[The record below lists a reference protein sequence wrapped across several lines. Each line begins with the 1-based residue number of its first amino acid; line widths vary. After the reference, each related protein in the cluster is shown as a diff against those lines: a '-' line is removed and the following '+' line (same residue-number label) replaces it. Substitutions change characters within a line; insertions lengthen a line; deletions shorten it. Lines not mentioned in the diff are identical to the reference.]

1 MSDRVAIF
9 GKHDPSFSAKFKR
22 IMHIYQ
28 LVFISILGLQ
38 FRNESISI
46 ENTTSS
52 LLCCCQL
59 SKRCISELSIAVYS
73 TSRPIKRSYGCL
85 QQLLLIISGTAEI
98 NPGPTTKLKYPC
110 GQCNHAVKNS
120 ENSIACDSC
129 SKWYHKDCLSM
140 GTKYLIVILIMK
152 ILNGY
157 VQTVL

>member
-1 MSDRVAIF
+1 
-9 GKHDPSFSAKFKR
+9 
-22 IMHIYQ
+22 MHIYQ

-38 FRNESISI
+38 FRNKSISI

-59 SKRCISELSIAVYS
+59 SKRCISKLSIAVYS

-120 ENSIACDSC
+120 EIQLHVIHVVSGTIRTVCQ
-129 SKWYHKDCLSM
+129 W
-140 GTKYLIVILIMK
+140 GTKYLTVILKMK